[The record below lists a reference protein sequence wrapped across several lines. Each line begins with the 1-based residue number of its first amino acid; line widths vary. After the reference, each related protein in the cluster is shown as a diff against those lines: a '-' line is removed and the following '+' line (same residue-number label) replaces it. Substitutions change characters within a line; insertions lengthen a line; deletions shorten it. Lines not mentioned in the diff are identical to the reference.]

1 MTKKNFTDE
10 GTGKKKNNNKKLQDQ
25 VNKEEIGNL
34 SEKEYKVMKIKTFSK
49 Y

>member
-1 MTKKNFTDE
+1 MKDQGKNP
-10 GTGKKKNNNKKLQDQ
+10 QDQ
-25 VNKEEIGNL
+25 INEEEIGNL